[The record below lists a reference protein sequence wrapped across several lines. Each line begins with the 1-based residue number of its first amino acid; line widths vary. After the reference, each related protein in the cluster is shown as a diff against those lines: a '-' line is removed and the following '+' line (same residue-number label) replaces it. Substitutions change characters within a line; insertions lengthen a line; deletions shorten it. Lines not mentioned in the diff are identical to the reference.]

1 MTSQPEIVWPA
12 HLNDMSERAFQDD
25 VIAVAA
31 VCGWV
36 HYAALYSVGADKGY
50 PDLTLV
56 HPHHGVRWFELKT
69 ERSGHNPS
77 AEQVHWLGIL
87 RESGQ
92 GAYLGR
98 PRYARAI
105 GLLLQGLSEDEA
117 WEIVPDQMA
126 AMIAESTP
134 EWLMAKMR

>member
-1 MTSQPEIVWPA
+1 MIAQPEITWPA
-12 HLNDMSERAFQDD
+12 NLNDMSERAFQAD
-25 VIAVAA
+25 VIAVASM
-31 VCGWV
+31 CGWV

-50 PDLTLV
+50 CDLTLV
-56 HPHHGVRWFELKT
+56 HPRHGVRWFELKT

-77 AEQVHWLGIL
+77 PEQVHWLGIL
-87 RESGQ
+87 REAGQ

-105 GLLLQGLSEDEA
+105 ALILQGFSEDEV
-117 WEIVPDQMA
+117 WELCPEQMTE
-126 AMIAESTP
+126 MIAESTP